1 LNTRLN
7 ISPDPAFLELRPK
20 LLDRLANLGAGIH
33 AEEFK
38 KLLTPLMCDL
48 FRTGVTEAAAHEG
61 TIWIVDAAA
70 ENLVP
75 SFNTGPQAEQI
86 VGQFKQP
93 LNSGLISMVFA
104 SEQPFVENAV
114 SHNPSQSRLLD
125 SLLQVETTALIA
137 VPFCFLGACRGILSC
152 VQLGRPGAGATAA
165 KQFGPDNLASM
176 QRTASL
182 ISHLI
187 EHEQLSNVV
196 GWNCS

>member
-1 LNTRLN
+1 LTTRLN

-20 LLDRLANLGAGIH
+20 LLDRLATLGAGIH

-38 KLLTPLMCDL
+38 ELLTPLMCDL
-48 FRTGVTEAAAHEG
+48 FRQAVTETGAHEG
-61 TIWIVDAAA
+61 TIWLVDAAS

-75 SFNTGPQAEQI
+75 AFNTGPHADRI

-104 SEQPFVENAV
+104 SEQPFMENAV
-114 SHNPSQSRLLD
+114 HDNPSRSRLLD

-137 VPFCFLGACRGILSC
+137 VPFYFLGACRGILSC
-152 VQLGRPGAGATAA
+152 VRLNRPEDSITVGSD
-165 KQFGPDNLASM
+165 FGPRHLAAM
-176 QRTASL
+176 QRAASL

-196 GWNCS
+196 GWKCR